1 MANTISKFL
10 FDRVGIPKMQSYL
23 DLGSVRQKLISG
35 NIANVATP
43 GFESAD
49 INFEKEFDRLTG
61 QTSKL
66 SGVQTHPTH
75 IPTGNSAKR
84 PPKVETVEVRD
95 GDLNSVN
102 IDQQIAGMAQN
113 EITYTVGARLL
124 KQRLDGLRK
133 VITSK

>member
-10 FDRVGIPKMQSYL
+10 FERVGIPKVQTYL
-23 DLGSVRQKLISG
+23 DLGGVRQKLISG

-43 GFESAD
+43 GFKSAD
-49 INFEKEFDRLTG
+49 IDFEKEFSRLTG
-61 QTSKL
+61 NTNRL
-66 SGVQTHPTH
+66 EGTITNPAH

-84 PPKVETVEVRD
+84 PPRVETAAIKD

-102 IDQQIAGMAQN
+102 MDQQVASMAEN

>member
-10 FDRVGIPKMQSYL
+10 FDRVGIPKMQTYL
-23 DLGSVRQKLISG
+23 DLGGLRQKLIGG

-49 INFEKEFDRLTG
+49 INFEKEFSRLTG
-61 QTSKL
+61 KSNRL
-66 SGVQTHPTH
+66 EGMVTHPSH

-84 PPKVETVEVRD
+84 PPKVETVDVKD
-95 GDLNSVN
+95 GELNSVN
-102 IDQQIAGMAQN
+102 MDQQIAGMAQN
-113 EITYTVGARLL
+113 EITYTVGAQLL